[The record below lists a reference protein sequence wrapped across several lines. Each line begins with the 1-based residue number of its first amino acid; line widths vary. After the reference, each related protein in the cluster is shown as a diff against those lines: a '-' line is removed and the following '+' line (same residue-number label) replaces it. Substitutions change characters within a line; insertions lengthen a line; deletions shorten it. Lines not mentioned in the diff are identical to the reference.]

1 MPTSARPRPPRSRQ
15 AKALRRRLLVFIAI
29 ALVVY
34 TVAFALVAAVLDRS
48 VLPQVGDLVADAT
61 SAWIPL
67 NDEEADHLTDPNWQ
81 VIPQGDGTYMGR
93 DLTLYYTLRSM
104 RFPAAVVLYMAGCII
119 IVALALNRTLGY
131 FDWLTAAVT
140 QLVTHKEQPIELPD
154 ELAIVRA
161 DLTDARDAALASER
175 AAVAAERRK
184 NELVAYLAHDIRTP
198 LTSVLGYLELLSEP
212 AHLPDDARR
221 EFAGIAHEKAEHL
234 DGLVEEFFEITR
246 YNLQAIPIERQ
257 NIDLRMLCLQVAEEF
272 YPQAKARSLTIEVD
286 APADVRLFADPDKLA
301 RALSNVVRNAVAY
314 ADLQTTV
321 TIRASIEEQ
330 PGDEAGAQVA
340 TIAVTDRGREI
351 SQAHLQSIFDKFFRE
366 DGARGSGKG
375 GAGLGLAIARE
386 IVTAHGGDIAATSE
400 RGVTTFTI
408 SVPA

>member
-1 MPTSARPRPPRSRQ
+1 M
-15 AKALRRRLLVFIAI
+15 
-29 ALVVY
+29 
-34 TVAFALVAAVLDRS
+34 
-48 VLPQVGDLVADAT
+48 
-61 SAWIPL
+61 
-67 NDEEADHLTDPNWQ
+67 
-81 VIPQGDGTYMGR
+81 
-93 DLTLYYTLRSM
+93 
-104 RFPAAVVLYMAGCII
+104 
-119 IVALALNRTLGY
+119 
-131 FDWLTAAVT
+131 
-140 QLVTHKEQPIELPD
+140 
-154 ELAIVRA
+154 
-161 DLTDARDAALASER
+161 
-175 AAVAAERRK
+175 
-184 NELVAYLAHDIRTP
+184 
-198 LTSVLGYLELLSEP
+198 LGYLELLSEP

-221 EFAGIAHEKAEHL
+221 EFAGIAHEKAERL

>member
-81 VIPQGDGTYMGR
+81 VIPQDDGTYMGR

-221 EFAGIAHEKAEHL
+221 EFAGIAHEKAERL

-351 SQAHLQSIFDKFFRE
+351 SQAHLRSIFDKFFRE
-366 DGARGSGKG
+366 DGARSSGKG

-386 IVTAHGGDIAATSE
+386 IVTAHGGDISASSE
-400 RGVTTFTI
+400 QGVTTFTI
-408 SVPA
+408 KVPT